1 VLIRCSSQFIG
12 CNVCFRETSKST
24 IFCIFALWRTIDT
37 HKRIMMYKD
46 VDFKI
51 NARIRKCLLHTSC
64 HNILLFGTQEAC
76 EGRKTKKNITEERE
90 GTDNNSAAVPFQ
102 VREGMEGSI
111 LQKQA

>member
-1 VLIRCSSQFIG
+1 
-12 CNVCFRETSKST
+12 
-24 IFCIFALWRTIDT
+24 
-37 HKRIMMYKD
+37 MMYKD

-90 GTDNNSAAVPFQ
+90 GTDKKLGCGAFSSEGRDGGEHTPETSLINVPLGFGGGRQ
-102 VREGMEGSI
+102 V
-111 LQKQA
+111 